1 MLVILTF
8 PLPSELQGIHTGM
21 VSHYVIP
28 WDQILCTIK
37 IRSSIWHVLCRS
49 GCRWV
54 NQLDT

>member
-28 WDQILCTIK
+28 WDQILCT
-37 IRSSIWHVLCRS
+37 L
-49 GCRWV
+49 
-54 NQLDT
+54 